1 MKFLTLNKISNS
13 HMKMDSDADQL
24 ELLKEQEKILS
35 NLKLKLENQKQ
46 RLVIEESDLLNLIE

>member
-1 MKFLTLNKISNS
+1 
-13 HMKMDSDADQL
+13 MKMDSEADQL
-24 ELLKEQEKILS
+24 ELLKEQENILS

>member
-1 MKFLTLNKISNS
+1 
-13 HMKMDSDADQL
+13 MKMDSDADQL

>member
-1 MKFLTLNKISNS
+1 
-13 HMKMDSDADQL
+13 MKMDSDADQL
-24 ELLKEQEKILS
+24 ELLKEQEKILN